1 MALKIGVLTSGGD
14 CPGLNAVIRAVVRKG
29 VIDYGAEVIGIWRG
43 WRGLID
49 NLMKP
54 LGLDAVSGILP
65 RGGTIL
71 RTSRT
76 NPFAHEHG
84 PEAIMENARAAGLD
98 AVIAVG
104 GDDTMT
110 VAHKMFDQHGLK
122 VVGVPKTIDNDVIGT
137 DYTFGFDTTVN
148 IAMDAIDR
156 IHTTAESHDR
166 VMVIEVMG
174 RDSGWIALYAG
185 LAGGADMI
193 VIPEQPISVQDIC
206 ELIRRRHER
215 GKDYSIVVVAEGATL
230 ILDDGTELRAV
241 HDEDTDEFGHAR
253 MGGIGNL
260 LAIRIQAET
269 GYETR
274 VTVLGHTQRGG
285 SPSSFDRILGTRF
298 GIAATDFV
306 HQGKFGRMVATQ
318 GDEIVAVDL
327 ADVAGRTRYVSEQY
341 YGLARPFFG

>member
-1 MALKIGVLTSGGD
+1 MAGKIGVLTSGGD
-14 CPGLNAVIRAVVRKG
+14 CPGLNAVIRAVVRKS
-29 VIDYGAEVIGIWRG
+29 VIDHGAEVVGIWRG
-43 WRGLID
+43 WRGLMD
-49 NLMKP
+49 SLMKP
-54 LGLDAVSGILP
+54 LNLDAVSGILP

-84 PEAIMENARAAGLD
+84 PESIMENVREAGLD
-98 AVIAVG
+98 GVIAIG

-110 VAHKMFDQHGLK
+110 VAYKMFDQHGLN
-122 VVGVPKTIDNDVIGT
+122 VVGAPKTIDNDVIGT
-137 DYTFGFDTTVN
+137 EYSFGFDTTVN

-193 VIPEQPISVQDIC
+193 VIPEQPLSVQEIC
-206 ELIRRRHER
+206 DLIRHRHER
-215 GKDYSIVVVAEGATL
+215 GKDFSIVVVAEGATF

-260 LAIRIQAET
+260 LAGRIQVET

-285 SPSSFDRILGTRF
+285 APSAFDRVLGTRF
-298 GIAATDFV
+298 GIAAADFV
-306 HQGKFGRMVATQ
+306 QKGKFGQMVAMQ

-327 ADVAGRTRYVSEQY
+327 SEVAGKTRYVSEKY
-341 YGLARPFFG
+341 YRLARPFFG

>member
-1 MALKIGVLTSGGD
+1 
-14 CPGLNAVIRAVVRKG
+14 VRKS
-29 VIDYGAEVIGIWRG
+29 VIDHGAEVVGIWRG
-43 WRGLID
+43 WRGLMD
-49 NLMKP
+49 SLMKP
-54 LGLDAVSGILP
+54 LNLDAVSGILP

-84 PEAIMENARAAGLD
+84 PESIMENVREAGLD
-98 AVIAVG
+98 GVIAIG

-110 VAHKMFDQHGLK
+110 VAYKMFDQHGLN
-122 VVGVPKTIDNDVIGT
+122 VVGAPKTIDNDVIGT
-137 DYTFGFDTTVN
+137 EYSFGFDTTVN

-193 VIPEQPISVQDIC
+193 VIPEQPLSVQEIC
-206 ELIRRRHER
+206 DLIRHRHER
-215 GKDYSIVVVAEGATL
+215 GKDFSIVVVAEGATF

-260 LAIRIQAET
+260 LAGRIQVET

-285 SPSSFDRILGTRF
+285 APSAFDRVLGTRF
-298 GIAATDFV
+298 GIAAADFV
-306 HQGKFGRMVATQ
+306 QKGKFGQMVAMQ

-327 ADVAGRTRYVSEQY
+327 SEVAGKTRYVSEKY
-341 YGLARPFFG
+341 YRLARPFFG

>member
-1 MALKIGVLTSGGD
+1 MAGKIGVLTSGGD
-14 CPGLNAVIRAVVRKG
+14 CPGLNAVIRAVVRKS
-29 VIDYGAEVIGIWRG
+29 VIDHGAEVVGIWRG
-43 WRGLID
+43 WRGLMD
-49 NLMKP
+49 SLMKP
-54 LGLDAVSGILP
+54 LNLDAVSGILP

-84 PEAIMENARAAGLD
+84 PESIMENVREAGLD
-98 AVIAVG
+98 GVIAIG

-110 VAHKMFDQHGLK
+110 VAYKMFDQHGLN
-122 VVGVPKTIDNDVIGT
+122 VVGAPKTIDNDVIGT
-137 DYTFGFDTTVN
+137 EYSFGFDTTVN
-148 IAMDAIDR
+148 IAMEAIDR

-193 VIPEQPISVQDIC
+193 VIPEQPISVQEIC
-206 ELIRRRHER
+206 DLIRHRHER
-215 GKDYSIVVVAEGATL
+215 GKDFSIVVVAEGATF

-260 LAIRIQAET
+260 LAGRIQVET

-285 SPSSFDRILGTRF
+285 APSAFDRVLGTRF
-298 GIAATDFV
+298 GIAAADFV
-306 HQGKFGRMVATQ
+306 QKGKFGQMVAMQ

-327 ADVAGRTRYVSEQY
+327 SEVAGKTRYVSEKY
-341 YGLARPFFG
+341 YRLARPFFG